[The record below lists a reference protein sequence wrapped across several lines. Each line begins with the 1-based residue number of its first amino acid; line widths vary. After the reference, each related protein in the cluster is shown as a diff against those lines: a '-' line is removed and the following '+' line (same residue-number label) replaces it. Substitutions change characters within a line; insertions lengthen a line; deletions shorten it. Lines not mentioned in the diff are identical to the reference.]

1 VSVARATEPLR
12 PMTFLKFRAMT
23 QSTTPAVTPP
33 GTDVPLDPF
42 PRHGTTGRIDASD
55 PAALAALFER
65 CSWFRALAPEHRAW
79 VLADSHAQFYAA
91 GAIVAARD
99 VLAAYWLGVS
109 SGLVKL
115 AIFNAS
121 GRGCTFSGVPHG
133 GWFGEGSVIKREP
146 RKYDVIALQ
155 PSLVMA
161 VTADTFHRLMDS
173 SLPFNRFVIHQLNNR
188 MGEFIALIQNSRL
201 LDVDARV
208 AQSLAQL
215 FNPDLYPETGF
226 ALEISQE
233 EIGMLAGASRQRIN
247 QALQTLEK
255 AGLVALSYNRVDVR
269 DLAGLRAFGRD
280 QI

>member
-1 VSVARATEPLR
+1 
-12 PMTFLKFRAMT
+12 MTLSNM
-23 QSTTPAVTPP
+23 PP
-33 GTDVPLDPF
+33 GGSLPDEPADAGACTRGAP
-42 PRHGTTGRIDASD
+42 RIDAAD
-55 PAALAALFER
+55 PLRLAALFGR
-65 CSWFRALAPEHRAW
+65 CAWFRALAPEHRAW
-79 VLADSHAQFYAA
+79 VLADSHAQTFAP
-91 GAIVAARD
+91 GVTVAAREAPS
-99 VLAAYWLGVS
+99 VYWLGVS

-155 PSLVMA
+155 HSLVMA
-161 VTADTFHRLMDS
+161 VPADTFHRLMDC

-201 LDVDARV
+201 LDIDARV
-208 AQSLAQL
+208 AQALAQL
-215 FNPDLYPETGF
+215 FNPDLYPETGL

-233 EIGMLAGASRQRIN
+233 EIGMLAGASRQRVN

-255 AGLVALSYNRVDVR
+255 AGLVTLSYNRLDVL
-269 DLAGLRAFGRD
+269 DLEGLRAFGRE
-280 QI
+280 QL

>member
-1 VSVARATEPLR
+1 MS
-12 PMTFLKFRAMT
+12 
-23 QSTTPAVTPP
+23 QSIMPPDGTPP
-33 GTDVPLDPF
+33 ARDSWREGE
-42 PRHGTTGRIDASD
+42 RIDAAN
-55 PAALAALFER
+55 AARLAALFER
-65 CSWFRALAPEHRAW
+65 CVWFRALAPEHREW
-79 VLADSHAQFYAA
+79 VLASSHAQGYAA
-91 GAIVAARD
+91 GAIVAAREAPSD
-99 VLAAYWLGVS
+99 WWLGVS

-161 VTADTFHRLMDS
+161 VATDTFHRLMDC

-208 AQSLAQL
+208 AQSLAQM
-215 FNPDLYPETGF
+215 FNPDLYPETGR
-226 ALEISQE
+226 ALDISQE

-247 QALQTLEK
+247 QALQTLERQ
-255 AGLVALSYNRVDVR
+255 GLVALSYNRVDVL
-269 DLAGLRAFGRD
+269 DLDGLRAFGRD

>member
-1 VSVARATEPLR
+1 
-12 PMTFLKFRAMT
+12 MTHLKSSAMT
-23 QSTTPAVTPP
+23 QCNMPV
-33 GTDVPLDPF
+33 GGDVPDGPAQ
-42 PRHGTTGRIDASD
+42 PAEPDSSSRAGGRVDA
-55 PAALAALFER
+55 PALAALFER
-65 CSWFRALAPEHRAW
+65 CSWFRTLEPAHRAW
-79 VLADSHAQFYAA
+79 VLAESHAQRYPA
-91 GAIVAARD
+91 GATVAARE
-99 VLAAYWLGVS
+99 APSAYWLGVS
-109 SGLVKL
+109 LGLVKL
-115 AIFNAS
+115 AIVNAS

-161 VTADTFHRLMDS
+161 VPADTFHRLMDS

-201 LDVDARV
+201 LDIDARV

-215 FNPDLYPETGF
+215 FNPDLYPETGL

-247 QALQTLEK
+247 QALQTLERL
-255 AGLVALSYNRVDVR
+255 GLVTLSYNRIDVR
-269 DLAGLRAFGRD
+269 NLAGLRAFGRD

>member
-1 VSVARATEPLR
+1 
-12 PMTFLKFRAMT
+12 MT
-23 QSTTPAVTPP
+23 QSITPP
-33 GTDVPLDPF
+33 GSDESPDPVCGN
-42 PRHGTTGRIDASD
+42 PATGRIDASD
-55 PAALAALFER
+55 LPALAALFGR
-65 CSWFRALAPEHRAW
+65 CTWFRALASGHQAW
-79 VLADSHAQFYAA
+79 VLADSHAQTYAA

-161 VTADTFHRLMDS
+161 VPADTFHRLMDC

-201 LDVDARV
+201 LDIDARV

-215 FNPDLYPETGF
+215 FNPDLYPETGL

>member
-1 VSVARATEPLR
+1 MS
-12 PMTFLKFRAMT
+12 
-23 QSTTPAVTPP
+23 QSIMPPDGTPP
-33 GTDVPLDPF
+33 ARDSWREGE
-42 PRHGTTGRIDASD
+42 RIDAAS
-55 PAALAALFER
+55 AARLAALFER
-65 CSWFRALAPEHRAW
+65 CAWFRALAPEHREW
-79 VLADSHAQFYAA
+79 VLASSHAQGYAA
-91 GAIVAARD
+91 GAIVAAREAPSD
-99 VLAAYWLGVS
+99 WWLGVS

-161 VTADTFHRLMDS
+161 VGTGTFHRLMDC

-208 AQSLAQL
+208 AQSLAQM
-215 FNPDLYPETGF
+215 FNPDLYPETGR
-226 ALEISQE
+226 ALDISQE

-247 QALQTLEK
+247 QALQTLERQ
-255 AGLVALSYNRVDVR
+255 GLVALSYNRVDVV
-269 DLAGLRAFGRD
+269 DLDGLRAFGRD

>member
-1 VSVARATEPLR
+1 
-12 PMTFLKFRAMT
+12 MT
-23 QSTTPAVTPP
+23 QPIIPP
-33 GTDVPLDPF
+33 DPIPPKDTLATF
-42 PRHGTTGRIDASD
+42 AAGRIDPVRID
-55 PAALAALFER
+55 PVRIDPVRIDARNAVQLAALFER
-65 CSWFRALAPEHRAW
+65 CAWFRTLAPEHRAW
-79 VLADSHAQFYAA
+79 VVDTSHAQAWAA
-91 GAIVAARD
+91 GAIVAARE
-99 VLAAYWLGVS
+99 APSAYWLGVS

-208 AQSLAQL
+208 AQALAQM
-215 FNPDLYPETGF
+215 FNPDLYPETGH

-233 EIGMLAGASRQRIN
+233 EIGMLAGASRQRVN
-247 QALQTLEK
+247 QALQTLERE
-255 AGLVALSYNRVDVR
+255 GLVTLSYNRVDVV
-269 DLAGLRAFGRD
+269 DLGALRAFGRD

>member
-1 VSVARATEPLR
+1 
-12 PMTFLKFRAMT
+12 MT
-23 QSTTPAVTPP
+23 QSNIPPSDDPADAAAPP
-33 GTDVPLDPF
+33 WAA
-42 PRHGTTGRIDASD
+42 RAASRIDAAD
-55 PAALAALFER
+55 PVRLAALFER

-79 VLADSHAQFYAA
+79 VLADSHAQAWA
-91 GAIVAARD
+91 PGVTVAARE
-99 VLAAYWLGVS
+99 APSAYWLGVS

-155 PSLVMA
+155 HSLVMA
-161 VTADTFHRLMDS
+161 VPADTFHRLMDC

-201 LDVDARV
+201 LDIDARV
-208 AQSLAQL
+208 AQSLAQM
-215 FNPDLYPETGF
+215 FNPDLYPETGR

-233 EIGMLAGASRQRIN
+233 EIGMLAGASRQRVN
-247 QALQTLEK
+247 QALQTIEK
-255 AGLVALSYNRVDVR
+255 AGLVTLSYNRVDVL
-269 DLAGLRAFGRD
+269 DLDGLRTFGRD
-280 QI
+280 QL

>member
-1 VSVARATEPLR
+1 MS
-12 PMTFLKFRAMT
+12 
-23 QSTTPAVTPP
+23 QSIMPPDGTPP
-33 GTDVPLDPF
+33 ARDSWREGE
-42 PRHGTTGRIDASD
+42 RIDAAS
-55 PAALAALFER
+55 AARLAALFER
-65 CSWFRALAPEHRAW
+65 CAWFRALAPEHREW
-79 VLADSHAQFYAA
+79 VLASSHAQGYAA
-91 GAIVAARD
+91 GAIVAAREAPSD
-99 VLAAYWLGVS
+99 WWLGVS

-161 VTADTFHRLMDS
+161 VATGTFHRLMDC

-201 LDVDARV
+201 LGVDARV
-208 AQSLAQL
+208 AQSLAQM
-215 FNPDLYPETGF
+215 FNPDLYPETGR
-226 ALEISQE
+226 ALDISQE

-247 QALQTLEK
+247 QALQTLESQ
-255 AGLVALSYNRVDVR
+255 GLVALSYNRVDVV
-269 DLAGLRAFGRD
+269 DLDGLRAFGRD